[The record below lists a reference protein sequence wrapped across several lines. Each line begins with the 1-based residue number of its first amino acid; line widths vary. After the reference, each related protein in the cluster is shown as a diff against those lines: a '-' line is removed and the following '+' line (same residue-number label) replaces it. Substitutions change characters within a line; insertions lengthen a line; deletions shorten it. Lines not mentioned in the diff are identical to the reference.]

1 MNCGYVIE
9 LLDLKGEKNT
19 RMLKKKK
26 ALGKPIWRGFLP
38 SLSIFSSE
46 HYSVFRLHEMDL
58 ENVVFIQQAELKS
71 QARVDTGQLVG
82 IYDVRDLK

>member
-1 MNCGYVIE
+1 
-9 LLDLKGEKNT
+9 
-19 RMLKKKK
+19 
-26 ALGKPIWRGFLP
+26 
-38 SLSIFSSE
+38 
-46 HYSVFRLHEMDL
+46 MDL

>member
-1 MNCGYVIE
+1 MRKTLEC
-9 LLDLKGEKNT
+9 K
-19 RMLKKKK
+19 KKKK
-26 ALGKPIWRGFLP
+26 ALGKPIWQGFLS

-58 ENVVFIQQAELKS
+58 ENVVFIQQAELKW